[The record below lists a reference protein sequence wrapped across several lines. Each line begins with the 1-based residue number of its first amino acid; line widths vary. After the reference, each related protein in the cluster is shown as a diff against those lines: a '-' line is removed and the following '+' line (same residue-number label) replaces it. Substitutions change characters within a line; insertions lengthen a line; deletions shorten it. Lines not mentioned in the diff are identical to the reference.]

1 MHGKAEPTITLPLAR
16 AVRGESPSVVEML
29 IALAFFACACAAF
42 IGLAPPTGSVAVR
55 VGSFATFALLAG
67 SYTALSI
74 RVVRDRLRELAPRAR
89 LARMLAGPAVLLAAS
104 AFQLTIAGLLTP
116 ARVAG
121 FAVYLL
127 IPALLVAIPDT
138 PIGRAPIHELAAAFV
153 LGLPIKFHLLPP
165 LPLGAGH
172 GYDAGKLVAL
182 VAGMYL
188 FLVARPLDGVGYTY
202 ALRRRD
208 VVPALVA
215 FSCFAIIAIPYGL
228 ASRFLA
234 WNPQL
239 GAANVIATPVV
250 IYLVTAVPEEFL
262 FRGLIQ
268 NLLDRWLGSRTALA
282 IASVI
287 FGLSHLPDPRY
298 ALLATLAGVAYGWVY
313 LRTGRITA
321 SAVTHALVDAVWVI
335 VLRAS

>member
-1 MHGKAEPTITLPLAR
+1 MRPDAEPTFAAP
-16 AVRGESPSVVEML
+16 AVTPESSESQSAVEIL
-29 IALAFFACACAAF
+29 IALALFACACAAF
-42 IGLAPPTGSVAVR
+42 IGLAPPAGSIGTRAGSVA
-55 VGSFATFALLAG
+55 TFVLLAG
-67 SYTALSI
+67 SYTALS
-74 RVVRDRLRELAPRAR
+74 VRAVRLRLRALAPRAR
-89 LARMLAGPAVLLAAS
+89 LARTVAGPAVLLAAS
-104 AFQLTIAGLLTP
+104 AFQLTVAGLLTP

-127 IPALLVAIPDT
+127 LPALLVALRDT
-138 PIGRAPIHELAAAFV
+138 PPGRVPIHELAAAFV
-153 LGLPIKFHLLPP
+153 LGLPIKFHLLPR
-165 LPLGAGH
+165 LPLGAGS

-188 FLVARPLDGVGYTY
+188 FLVARPLEGIGYTY

-208 VVPALVA
+208 VAPALAA
-215 FSCFAIIAIPYGL
+215 FFSFAVIAIPLGL
-228 ASRFLA
+228 GTRFLA
-234 WNPQL
+234 FNPQP
-239 GAANVIATPVV
+239 GVVNVVATPVV

-268 NLLDRWLGSRTALA
+268 NLLGRWLGPRAALA
-282 IASVI
+282 IASVV

-321 SAVTHALVDAVWVI
+321 SAVTHALVDAVWVV
-335 VLRAS
+335 VLRA

>member
-1 MHGKAEPTITLPLAR
+1 MRQDADPAPVLPL
-16 AVRGESPSVVEML
+16 VRGERGETSSAVELL
-29 IALAFFACACAAF
+29 IALALFACACAAF
-42 IGLAPPTGSVAVR
+42 IGLAPPRGSAAVR
-55 VGSFATFALLAG
+55 AGSLATFALLAG
-67 SYTALSI
+67 SYTALSVH
-74 RVVRDRLRELAPRAR
+74 VVRDRLRELAPRAR

-104 AFQLTIAGLLTP
+104 AFQLTVAGLLTP

-127 IPALLVAIPDT
+127 IPALLAAIPDT
-138 PIGRAPIHELAAAFV
+138 LRGRVPGHELAAAFV

-165 LPLGAGH
+165 LPLSAGS

-188 FLVARPLDGVGYTY
+188 FLVARPLEGIGYTY

-208 VVPALVA
+208 ISPALAA
-215 FSCFAIIAIPYGL
+215 FFCFAVVAIPYGL
-228 ASRFLA
+228 GSRFLA

-239 GAANVIATPVV
+239 HVANVVATPVV

-268 NLLDRWLGSRTALA
+268 NLLGRWLGPRAALA

-335 VLRAS
+335 MLRA

>member
-1 MHGKAEPTITLPLAR
+1 
-16 AVRGESPSVVEML
+16 
-29 IALAFFACACAAF
+29 
-42 IGLAPPTGSVAVR
+42 
-55 VGSFATFALLAG
+55 
-67 SYTALSI
+67 
-74 RVVRDRLRELAPRAR
+74 
-89 LARMLAGPAVLLAAS
+89 VLLAAS
-104 AFQLTIAGLLTP
+104 ACQIAIVGLITP

-127 IPALLVAIPDT
+127 VPALLVAARET
-138 PIGRAPIHELAAAFV
+138 PPGQVPLPELAAAFV

-188 FLVARPLDGVGYTY
+188 FLVARPLEGIGYTY

-208 VVPALVA
+208 VTAALGA
-215 FSCFAIIAIPYGL
+215 FSCFAVIAIPLGL
-228 ASRFLA
+228 GMRFLA
-234 WNPQL
+234 WHPRL
-239 GAANVIATPVV
+239 GVANVAVTPVV
-250 IYLVTAVPEEFL
+250 IYLVTALPEEFL

-268 NLLDRWLGSRTALA
+268 NLLGRWLGARTALA
-282 IASVI
+282 VASVI

-298 ALLATLAGVAYGWVY
+298 ALLATLAGLAYGWVY

-321 SAVTHALVDAVWVI
+321 SAVTHALVDAVWVV
-335 VLRAS
+335 VLRGA